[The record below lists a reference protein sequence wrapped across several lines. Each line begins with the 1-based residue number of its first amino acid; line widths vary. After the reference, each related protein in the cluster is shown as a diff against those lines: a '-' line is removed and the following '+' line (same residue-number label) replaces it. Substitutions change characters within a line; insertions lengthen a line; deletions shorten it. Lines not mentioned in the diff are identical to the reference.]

1 ELWFLD
7 LLNIDEDLAV
17 GPLLDFLLQLVDLGP
32 LAADD
37 DAGPRGIDV
46 DLQLV
51 GGALGLDLGDAR
63 VCESLLQ
70 RGPQLEILVQQLGVV
85 AIGVPARSP
94 CLVEPEP
101 ESVRMNLLAHCCSFK
116 PFSPSP
122 DGRRR
127 PLSGC
132 RP

>member
-1 ELWFLD
+1 
-7 LLNIDEDLAV
+7 
-17 GPLLDFLLQLVDLGP
+17 GPLLDLLLQLVDLGP

-37 DAGPRGIDV
+37 DAGPRGVDV

-51 GGALGLDLGDAR
+51 GGALGFDLGDAR
-63 VCESLLQ
+63 VSEPLLQ

-94 CLVEPEP
+94 RLVEPEP
-101 ESVRMNLLAHCCSFK
+101 ESVRMNLLAHCCSFT

-122 DGRRR
+122 PGRRR
-127 PLSGC
+127 RTSGC
-132 RP
+132 RLPAGRLRRASGPSST